1 MMSETNEASV
11 QSVVRRSIMK
21 TVTIQIGNSD
31 NKLGQKAWS
40 EFIRETR
47 QVVGRH
53 CGQVHF
59 DGGSNFDSPWQ
70 NVCIVAEVQ
79 AIDKQALCDALGD
92 VRSKFYQD
100 SAAVTFGQTKLV

>member
-1 MMSETNEASV
+1 ME
-11 QSVVRRSIMK
+11 

-40 EFIRETR
+40 KFIRETR
-47 QVVGRH
+47 AVVGKH

-59 DGGSNFDSPWQ
+59 DGGASFDSQWQ

-79 AIDKQALCDALGD
+79 EIDKQPLCDALGD
-92 VRSKFYQD
+92 VRSKFFQD
-100 SAAVTFGQTKLV
+100 STAVTFGQTKLV